1 MNVLRILTY
10 IDENMP
16 IPKRILLSWMFN
28 VRGCVLVSPPVSF
41 LVIKDLPGKG
51 GTNIEYGFINLP
63 DKFLTSQLAERSD
76 MWSIQLNSNL
86 KLIT

>member
-28 VRGCVLVSPPVSF
+28 VCGCVLVSPPVSF

-51 GTNIEYGFINLP
+51 DTNIEYSVV
-63 DKFLTSQLAERSD
+63 TCYRS
-76 MWSIQLNSNL
+76 SG
-86 KLIT
+86 K